1 MTDWMAVKNEYIS
14 TGIST
19 RRLAEKHGVSA
30 SAVMKKAAAEKW
42 AEERRKQGSRI
53 EAKVKQKTASQIA
66 SREAD
71 RIARLLSIGDT
82 LAAKLEQAAAELDKT
97 LAKHKRKTK
106 TVEYGDKDARGKP
119 TKEVIVE
126 EEILEAVD
134 APIDRLGMQQLSA
147 ALKNLRDVA
156 LTGKTD
162 QAAMDKVDKL
172 LEEITHAAA
181 EP

>member
-1 MTDWMAVKNEYIS
+1 MTDWIAVKNEYIS
-14 TGIST
+14 TRISL
-19 RRLAEKHGVSA
+19 RKLADKYTVSF
-30 SAVMKKAAAEKW
+30 STLEKKARKEKW
-42 AEERRKQGSRI
+42 SAERANIGDKIATKTR
-53 EAKVKQKTASQIA
+53 QKIVASVATQ
-66 SREAD
+66 EAD
-71 RIARLLSIGDT
+71 RITRLLSIGDT

-106 TVEYGDKDARGKP
+106 TVEYGDADAKGKP

-181 EP
+181 KP

>member
-1 MTDWMAVKNEYIS
+1 MTDWTSIRADYVS
-14 TGIST
+14 GGGSF
-19 RRLAEKHGVSA
+19 RVLAEKYGVSIDTIKKRAA
-30 SAVMKKAAAEKW
+30 SEKW
-42 AEERRKQGSRI
+42 SLERT
-53 EAKVKQKTASQIA
+53 KVAPKLHQKTVRKVVERVAD
-66 SREAD
+66 EKAD
-71 RIARLLSIGDT
+71 RITRLLSIGDT

-106 TVEYGDKDARGKP
+106 TVEYGDEDARGKP

-162 QAAMDKVDKL
+162 QVAMDKVDKL

>member
-1 MTDWMAVKNEYIS
+1 MTDWASIKAEYLN
-14 TGIST
+14 TDIST
-19 RRLAEKHGVSA
+19 RALAEKEGVSYA
-30 SAVMKKAAAEKW
+30 TLRRRAEK
-42 AEERRKQGSRI
+42 ERWVDERKKHERKVSTRI
-53 EAKVKQKTASQIA
+53 AQKVALTRVD
-66 SREAD
+66 READ
-71 RIARLLSIGDT
+71 RITRLLSIGDT

-106 TVEYGDKDARGKP
+106 TVEYGDADAKGKP